1 MAQTHHFLSQ
11 IKITLFF
18 LFDGFKAVDIKN
30 IALVLTKST
39 VVYVK
44 GREHLSCL
52 RADVA
57 QNNKVYFL
65 YNSFFQDRLLH
76 LCSICTTTEG
86 TIMCVGTYSLYT
98 PDWGELL

>member
-39 VVYVK
+39 VVYRK
-44 GREHLSCL
+44 L
-52 RADVA
+52 RT
-57 QNNKVYFL
+57 L
-65 YNSFFQDRLLH
+65 
-76 LCSICTTTEG
+76 T
-86 TIMCVGTYSLYT
+86 
-98 PDWGELL
+98 